1 MNASSRCI
9 RDHSS
14 RHPICWRR
22 SRERIREQDLRAGF
36 ERIGEG
42 QIDLCCN
49 GEGERGFFFFTPKLA
64 MEEKVQ

>member
-1 MNASSRCI
+1 MIIYFHIATG
-9 RDHSS
+9 
-14 RHPICWRR
+14 WR
-22 SRERIREQDLRAGF
+22 SRERIREQHLRAGF

-42 QIDLCCN
+42 RIDLCCN